1 MLLKELMQLA
11 NINISLSEH
20 AQEIEIDD
28 DFSED
33 YSVSISDT
41 EITITCMPDDIV
53 KVINFNFVKNM
64 ITELF
69 ISDLGNSG
77 TVYTIDGNILQII
90 N

>member
-1 MLLKELMQLA
+1 MQLA